1 MDSKK
6 NPWPTD
12 KLVGNGSKVKVSV
25 NPYEWNFQGK
35 SGISAS
41 LNSMMVVKLVEYVG
55 SSDELD
61 EEDGFV
67 LDDADMNEL

>member
-1 MDSKK
+1 
-6 NPWPTD
+6 
-12 KLVGNGSKVKVSV
+12 
-25 NPYEWNFQGK
+25 
-35 SGISAS
+35 
-41 LNSMMVVKLVEYVG
+41 MVVKLVEYVG